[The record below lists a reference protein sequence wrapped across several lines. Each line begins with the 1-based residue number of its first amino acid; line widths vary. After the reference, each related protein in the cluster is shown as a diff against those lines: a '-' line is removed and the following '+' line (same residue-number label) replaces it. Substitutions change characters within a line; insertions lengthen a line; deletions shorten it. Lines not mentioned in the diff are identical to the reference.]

1 LRTYV
6 RQMLYL
12 LSYAPKPVLY
22 FVFEIGSSCVLQLGL
37 ASVILLPLPL
47 LPTINFNFK
56 KNGARVVAHPY
67 NPSYLW
73 GWNQEYQGLKPAWAK
88 SDIQLQSNQGKMD
101 WRCVSHGRTPAFQAE
116 SPEFQPLIL
125 QQKITL
131 FFTLCNRIM
140 KNLKHTKEEV
150 ALKGLRLRAVSL
162 CSLWRL
168 SIFRTRSVPRSSRA
182 SEPHCAPHQAIPFSP
197 TRFPKH
203 CLSCP
208 NY

>member
-1 LRTYV
+1 
-6 RQMLYL
+6 
-12 LSYAPKPVLY
+12 
-22 FVFEIGSSCVLQLGL
+22 
-37 ASVILLPLPL
+37 
-47 LPTINFNFK
+47 
-56 KNGARVVAHPY
+56 
-67 NPSYLW
+67 
-73 GWNQEYQGLKPAWAK
+73 
-88 SDIQLQSNQGKMD
+88 MD

-182 SEPHCAPHQAIPFSP
+182 SEPHCAPHQAIRLL
-197 TRFPKH
+197 TYTFPEALPELPQLLGGRDAHSVRGTVRGKKGQK
-203 CLSCP
+203 CKE
-208 NY
+208 NKWQK